1 MMSPDAQHH
10 HTPPRPQPA
19 DVSHAI
25 ASALAPGGS
34 TEALERVVRS
44 YVRALRAAEVPPEK
58 ALMRVKSM
66 VPISTVTPLPI
77 RGARSSASLADDVVA
92 WFVAEYY
99 RAD

>member
-1 MMSPDAQHH
+1 MTSRDPQHH
-10 HTPPRPQPA
+10 PTPPRPQPA
-19 DVSHAI
+19 DLHHAI

-34 TEALERVVRS
+34 TDALERVVRS
-44 YVRALRAAEVPPEK
+44 YVRALKAAEVPPEK

-66 VPISTVTPLPI
+66 IPTTTVTPLPI
-77 RGARSSASLADDVVA
+77 RDARTPASLADDVMV

>member
-1 MMSPDAQHH
+1 MMSPDALDHQ
-10 HTPPRPQPA
+10 TPPRPQPA
-19 DVSHAI
+19 DVSQAI

-34 TEALERVVRS
+34 TDALERVVRS

-66 VPISTVTPLPI
+66 VPTSTVTPLPV
-77 RGARSSASLADDVVA
+77 RGARSSASLADDVMA